1 VNRIGSLVERCR
13 QRIERREKPTDR
25 ERLSLVD
32 RPPNRNVSPNSPME
46 SIATHPTV
54 VPGERNHTDV
64 VSLISS

>member
-1 VNRIGSLVERCR
+1 
-13 QRIERREKPTDR
+13 
-25 ERLSLVD
+25 
-32 RPPNRNVSPNSPME
+32 ME